1 MHDKEK
7 AVGLPYAS
15 NRLLNRGQRISEILF
30 GR

>member
-15 NRLLNRGQRISEILF
+15 NRLLNRVQRISEILF